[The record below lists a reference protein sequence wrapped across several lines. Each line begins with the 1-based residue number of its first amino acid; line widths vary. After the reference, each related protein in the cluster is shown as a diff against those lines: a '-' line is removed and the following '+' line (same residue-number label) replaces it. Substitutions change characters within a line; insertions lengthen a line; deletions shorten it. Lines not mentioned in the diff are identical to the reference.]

1 MGIPITPIMMMT
13 ATPLMGPFRSIMISM
28 AFIVFMVVTMKL
40 AIGEEDTDP
49 CLLKGHNEG
58 RAFLALPLLRLNIPL
73 GGDPAD
79 LHRALPT
86 IPKRKRIFARQPPLD
101 ETIKIPASGYIH

>member
-1 MGIPITPIMMMT
+1 MGIPITPIIMMT

-40 AIGEEDTDP
+40 TIGEEDTDP

-86 IPKRKRIFARQPPLD
+86 IPKRKRILARQPPLD

>member
-1 MGIPITPIMMMT
+1 MGIPITPIIMMT
-13 ATPLMGPFRSIMISM
+13 ATLRMGPFRSIMISM
-28 AFIVFMVVTMKL
+28 AFIVFMVVAMKL

-58 RAFLALPLLRLNIPL
+58 RAFLTLPLLRLNILL

-79 LHRALPT
+79 LRRALPT
-86 IPKRKRIFARQPPLD
+86 ILKRDRILARQPPLD